1 MLVVVDRSSLSVH
14 WHMPGKGNV
23 PWAMLALEAIAWEAC
38 GCRLGKVSNKVPSPC
53 RSLEPLDPEGPS
65 PPVLSTF
72 LPPVPSTSL
81 DPPEHF
87 PLRKTGKTWVIT
99 ASPSQPACRGW
110 LELRIGVSWPH
121 KATLALSPSA
131 VGLGPTSLSAHSI

>member
-1 MLVVVDRSSLSVH
+1 
-14 WHMPGKGNV
+14 MPRKGSAT
-23 PWAMLALEAIAWEAC
+23 WATFALEGVVWVAR
-38 GCRLGKVSNKVPSPC
+38 GCQLGTVFNKVTSPC

-87 PLRKTGKTWVIT
+87 PLRKTGKALGIT
-99 ASPSQPACRGW
+99 GDGW
-110 LELRIGVSWPH
+110 S
-121 KATLALSPSA
+121 
-131 VGLGPTSLSAHSI
+131 